1 MRVPI
6 ISTPTIYLEDLGVW
20 VKLEN
25 MQYTGS
31 IKVRPAYFML
41 MQAVREGKLQE
52 DGTFIEASSGNTAI
66 ALAHLA
72 GILGM
77 KFVAVLPHHASSE
90 RKKILRYLGAE
101 LVEADADAVIQTAQ
115 AIADEKGYFY
125 VGQHVSPY
133 NSLAHEMSTAPE
145 SLRDLPDVPDCIAMG
160 VGTGGTITGFARFFR
175 RLKEDI
181 YVVGI
186 RPREGEQ
193 LIEGISRNYLPAYDR
208 SVVDEEIEA
217 SADDV
222 KDFHRY
228 LARRYGLFVGYSAAA
243 NILIT
248 SRLKKKRGCN
258 VAFTVVPDG
267 GDRYVSTL

>member
-1 MRVPI
+1 MKAPI
-6 ISTPTIYLEDLGVW
+6 IYTPTIYIEDLGVW
-20 VKLEN
+20 VKLES

-41 MQAVREGKLQE
+41 MQAIREGRLAE
-52 DGTFIEASSGNTAI
+52 GGTFIEASSGNTAI

-72 GILGM
+72 GMLGM
-77 KFVAVLPHHASSE
+77 KFVAVIPLQASSE

-101 LVEADADAVIQTAQ
+101 LVEAEKDEVIQTAQ
-115 AIADEKGYFY
+115 AISEEKGYFY
-125 VGQHVSPY
+125 VGQHMSPY
-133 NSLAHEMSTAPE
+133 NSLAHEMGTAPE
-145 SLRDLPDVPDCIAMG
+145 ALRDLPYVPDCIAMG

-186 RPREGEQ
+186 RPKEGEHI
-193 LIEGISRNYLPAYDR
+193 IEGISRNYLPAYDR

-217 SADDV
+217 SGEET
-222 KDFHRY
+222 KEFHRY

-248 SRLKKKRGCN
+248 SRLKKDRGCK